1 MKIPF
6 CLDEIKSSWKSNHKD
21 FLFRGDG
28 WLWVVI
34 MILMML
40 SLFVIYS
47 STGRLAFQKHN
58 GDTSFFLRKQLVLYV
73 FGYAII
79 LFFTKIPF
87 KYYLKYAYWFLGF
100 SVLLLLYA
108 SFSGHAIN
116 GAGRWIKLLGFTF
129 QPSELAKITT
139 VMVMARV
146 ICLSRESSWY
156 KFNWADMICP
166 LSVIA
171 IIFFDNVS
179 TAGLLFIACYLMLF
193 MGRIKTKMFIKITGV
208 ITLFLVLFLS
218 LVMFTPASIRD
229 KMTEVSVLKRIP
241 TFHNRIVN
249 FFDDTPDD
257 DNNFQLQQA
266 KIAVAKGGI
275 RGSGPGNSTQR
286 NFLPHPYS
294 DFIFAIIL
302 EEYGLAGCLVIF
314 LTFLVIAVRIG
325 VIVSRCTRVFPALL
339 VMGLGVTIVLQAL
352 IHMLVNVGLFPVTGQ
367 TLPLVSM
374 GGTSLW
380 LTCMSLGIILR
391 ISYEFSPKYEED
403 LERMFKE
410 EGGEP
415 EEDEK
420 QNPSE
425 DYYSEDTTSGD
436 TDYKGNSS
444 EVTDY
449 GDVSYD
455 DSSHEN
461 KYSDDKY
468 SDDDVSSSNMYK
480 NRDVID
486 DNIPDDIKE
495 MLNRSKDEY

>member
-6 CLDEIKSSWKSNHKD
+6 CLDEVKSSWKNNHKD

-34 MILMML
+34 MLLMIL

-58 GDTSFFLRKQLVLYV
+58 GDTSFFLRKQLLLYF
-73 FGYAII
+73 FGYGII
-79 LFFTKIPF
+79 LFFTRVPF
-87 KYYLKYAYWFLGF
+87 KNYLKYAYWFLGV
-100 SVLLLLYA
+100 SIILLLYA
-108 SFSGHAIN
+108 SFSGHLIN

-156 KFNWADMICP
+156 KFNWTDIICP
-166 LSVIA
+166 LMVIV

-179 TAGLLFIACYLMLF
+179 TSGLLFIACYLMLF
-193 MGRIKTKMFIKITGV
+193 MGRIRTRVFVKISG
-208 ITLFLVLFLS
+208 IIFLFLILSFS
-218 LVMFTPASIRD
+218 LVMLTPASIRD

-241 TFHNRIVN
+241 TLHNRVVS
-249 FFDDTPDD
+249 FFNDSPDD
-257 DNNFQLQQA
+257 DDNFQLQQA

-275 RGSGPGNSTQR
+275 GGSGPGNSTQR

-302 EEYGLAGCLVIF
+302 EEYGLGGCLFIF
-314 LTFLVIAVRIG
+314 LAFLVIAVRIG
-325 VIVSRCTRVFPALL
+325 VIVNNCTRVFPALL
-339 VMGLGVTIVLQAL
+339 VMGLGVMIIMQAL
-352 IHMLVNVGLFPVTGQ
+352 IHMAVNVGLFPVTGQ

-391 ISYEFSPKYEED
+391 VSYEFSPKYEED
-403 LERMFKE
+403 KNRMRQE
-410 EGGEP
+410 EAM
-415 EEDEK
+415 
-420 QNPSE
+420 QSE
-425 DYYSEDTTSGD
+425 LILNADNEISE
-436 TDYKGNSS
+436 NVSS
-444 EVTDY
+444 ETDS
-449 GDVSYD
+449 V
-455 DSSHEN
+455 DSSD
-461 KYSDDKY
+461 SDNYGEDPSY
-468 SDDDVSSSNMYK
+468 EDDVATNMHK
-480 NRDVID
+480 NRDIKLESLE
-486 DNIPDDIKE
+486 DNNIRE
-495 MLNRSKDEY
+495 